1 MTTVKAYR
9 LILDQ
14 YRDALAEHE
23 AAVDVLLEL
32 SEEPGQADA
41 PLPLI
46 VNDADEELLAAI
58 RRETEA
64 GAAVTAARRQL
75 GAYRLTNS

>member
-1 MTTVKAYR
+1 VTTVKAYR

-23 AAVDVLLEL
+23 AAVDALLEL
-32 SEEPGQADA
+32 SEERGQADA

-46 VNDADEELLAAI
+46 VNDADEEMMAAL
-58 RRETEA
+58 RRETDT
-64 GAAVTAARRQL
+64 GAAVNSMRRKL
-75 GAYRLTNS
+75 AAYRLANL